1 MFAADTIREAGREK
15 ETSRMPMQ
23 VCMGAQ
29 MQCSFGMAP
38 SSLVV
43 LTTNMTYTNQ
53 VPDANI
59 MDHVPLVNI
68 MPFGLCTSL
77 ANPAVASATAAA
89 MGALTPMPC
98 IPNTPAPWVPGAPT
112 VLLGNVPTLDNISKL
127 MCVWGGVIQ
136 FVTPG
141 ELTVDVP

>member
-1 MFAADTIREAGREK
+1 
-15 ETSRMPMQ
+15 MPLQ
-23 VCMGAQ
+23 VCMGAM

-43 LTTNMTYTNQ
+43 LPTNRVMTNE

-68 MPFGLCTSL
+68 MPFGMCQSL
-77 ANPAVASATAAA
+77 ANPEVAAATAAA

-98 IPNTPAPWVPGAPT
+98 VPNTPAPWVPGAPT
-112 VLLGNVPTLDNISKL
+112 VLLGNFPTLDNVSQL
-127 MCVWGGVIQ
+127 MCVWGGVIT
-136 FVTPG
+136 FTNAG
-141 ELTVDVP
+141 EETVEVP